1 MKDYEVMV
9 GLFEKYEN
17 FSYVILGWGTYLYSC
32 FVYIYC
38 A

>member
-1 MKDYEVMV
+1 MV

-17 FSYVILGWGTYLYSC
+17 FSYVILGWGTYLDSC

>member
-1 MKDYEVMV
+1 MI
-9 GLFEKYEN
+9 
-17 FSYVILGWGTYLYSC
+17 ILGWKTCLYSC